1 MEEFRGGGRNSELDR
16 DIILAVEFLMSM
28 KWHKSAEL

>member
-1 MEEFRGGGRNSELDR
+1 MEEFRRGGINSELDR

-28 KWHKSAEL
+28 KWDKIAEL